1 MSAERIERRL
11 YFDIDKTVINS
22 DLLKQNIISA
32 LAEHCN
38 VSKKIVASYL
48 VGYQNSL
55 LKSTD
60 FDPKE
65 LAAYI
70 AQHKTGFTTQQLESV
85 ILNEKNF
92 DDIVFSD
99 FLSTVTKISLTFAKN
114 HLRVGTYSEGVK
126 FWQELKLL
134 LAGIDGEFD
143 GDLRIIRRRKL
154 AAAVLE
160 ELPEG
165 SAVVDDKKEVVDTL
179 AEARPD
185 IHPIW
190 INRNSKEVSS
200 KTGVHTI
207 FSLRELSPLLKTLWL
222 GSDQSTQAK

>member
-1 MSAERIERRL
+1 MSAERIERRV

-38 VSKKIVASYL
+38 VSKEIVASYL

-70 AQHKTGFTTQQLESV
+70 AQQTNFTSKQLESV
-85 ILNEKNF
+85 ILCTKNF
-92 DDIVFSD
+92 TGIVFSD

-179 AEARPD
+179 AEACPD

-207 FSLRELSPLLKTLWL
+207 FSLRELSSLLKTLWL
-222 GSDQSTQAK
+222 GPDQPTQAK